1 MNVSVRWH
9 SFQNHAVVISR
20 IDSILQ
26 NCIHFPTG
34 MLWFLKSYSKTIR
47 FCRETK
53 NKIKQHKKNILKVLG
68 MGGIGTNQQKHR
80 ENQKKTIFQ
89 RSWGWGGLAQSKK
102 NIEKTKKNNI
112 PEVLGMGGS
121 HQEFPNI
128 VFLVFSMFFDFSPW
142 SPPQRDS
149 TYFFLC
155 YHYMEV
161 YTDVFS
167 VYGIKWWTDNLKSR
181 QVERVLTKF
190 KGCEPSCRKVQ
201 KVAALVGSGGGDHI
215 YIHMERMRDY
225 RHIWR
230 EWETIDTYGENE
242 RL

>member
-1 MNVSVRWH
+1 
-9 SFQNHAVVISR
+9 
-20 IDSILQ
+20 
-26 NCIHFPTG
+26 
-34 MLWFLKSYSKTIR
+34 
-47 FCRETK
+47 
-53 NKIKQHKKNILKVLG
+53 
-68 MGGIGTNQQKHR
+68 MGGIGTNQQKYR

-102 NIEKTKKNNI
+102 NIEKTKKNKKKQYSRG
-112 PEVLGMGGS
+112 LGDGGVPPRVS
-121 HQEFPNI
+121 KYCF
-128 VFLVFSMFFDFSPW
+128 FWFSQCFFDFSPW

-215 YIHMERMRDY
+215 YIY
-225 RHIWR
+225 
-230 EWETIDTYGENE
+230 TYGENE